1 MKFPRIS
8 GTVFAFL
15 IACILW
21 TSADNALAAGANPLG
36 TGGEP
41 TFPTAVDAYPDR
53 PGASLFEV
61 IKERA
66 AYDSFNA
73 VGTVI
78 FLLAIIHTF
87 MTSTFM
93 GISHK
98 YAHRFHEM
106 ESEEL
111 HGRGGRWVAAKRDM
125 LQFKM
130 TLFHFLGEVEAVF
143 GIWLIP
149 LGVAAATM
157 KGFES
162 LFDYAD
168 HVKFTEPIFVVV
180 IMAMASARPVL
191 WFAEWILAKFATLG
205 RNTTAA
211 WWLSILT
218 IGPLLGSFIT
228 EPAAMTI
235 CALLL
240 AARFYK
246 LKPSYTLRYA
256 TLGLLFV
263 NISVGGTLD
272 HFAAP
277 PVVMVSSKWD
287 WGFAF
292 MFMNFGWKAIVGIL
306 AANTLVFFAFR
317 KELLSLELPE
327 VESDRSA
334 KRPVPVW
341 LVVTHCAFIAWI
353 VFVSHHGSFVV
364 LSFLFYL
371 AFVQATERLQDAV
384 RLRSPLLV
392 GFFLAALVIH
402 GKLQA
407 WWIQPVLGG
416 LGEWPLFF
424 GATVLTAFNDNAAIT
439 YLASL
444 VPGLSDPLKYA
455 VVAGAVT
462 GGGLT
467 VIANA
472 PNPAG
477 QSILQSHFGPNGV
490 NPGKLFLAAIVP
502 TIVMG
507 AAFMLLP

>member
-1 MKFPRIS
+1 MKIPCIS
-8 GTVFAFL
+8 RLVLVLL
-15 IACILW
+15 IGCIAWASVGSLF
-21 TSADNALAAGANPLG
+21 AAGAEPRG
-36 TGGEP
+36 TGEAP
-41 TFPTAVDAYPDR
+41 DFPTAVDAYRDR
-53 PGASLFEV
+53 PGASLLDTL
-61 IKERA
+61 KDRA
-66 AYDSFNA
+66 AYDAFNII
-73 VGTVI
+73 GTVI

-87 MTSTFM
+87 MTSKFM
-93 GISHK
+93 EISHK

-106 ESEEL
+106 ELEEL
-111 HGRGGRWVAAKRDM
+111 HGRGGRWVSAKRDM
-125 LQFKM
+125 LHFKM
-130 TLFHFLGEVEAVF
+130 TVFHFLGEVEAVF

-149 LGVAAATM
+149 LGVAVVTM
-157 KGFES
+157 KGFPS
-162 LFDYAD
+162 LFDYTD

-180 IMAMASARPVL
+180 IMAMASSRPVL
-191 WFAEWILAKFATLG
+191 WFAEWILAKVAVLG

-218 IGPLLGSFIT
+218 VGPLLGSFIT

-246 LKPSYTLRYA
+246 LNPSYALRYA

-277 PVVMVSSKWD
+277 PVVMVASKWD
-287 WGFAF
+287 WGLVF
-292 MFMNFGWKAIVGIL
+292 MFTNFGWKAIIGIVV
-306 AANTLVFFAFR
+306 ANTIVFFAFR
-317 KELLSLELPE
+317 KELLSLGLPK
-327 VESDRSA
+327 VEAEGAGQRT
-334 KRPVPVW
+334 VPVW
-341 LVVTHCAFIAWI
+341 LVVAHCAFIGWV
-353 VFVSHHGSFVV
+353 VFVSHHASVVV

-371 AFVQATERLQDAV
+371 AFVQATERLQDVV

-392 GFFLAALVIH
+392 GFFLGALVIH
-402 GKLQA
+402 GGLQA
-407 WWIQPVLGG
+407 WWIQPVLSS

-444 VPGLSDPLKYA
+444 VPDFSDSMKFA

-490 NPGKLFLAAIVP
+490 HPGKLFLAALVP